1 MLDITWN
8 QYVRNVNK
16 TGVQQFFY
24 LTVSKKKIEIH
35 GNCGGTKAR
44 DLS

>member
-16 TGVQQFFY
+16 TGVQQFF
-24 LTVSKKKIEIH
+24 LS
-35 GNCGGTKAR
+35 NCIQKEDRNTWE
-44 DLS
+44 LW